1 MPQDKRNNTP
11 IRLVRSRKESIMNTP
26 EFQQHPDFD
35 KQSPADFDY
44 NDDEILEVIE
54 SELDLDN
61 AVDELYNRG

>member
-1 MPQDKRNNTP
+1 
-11 IRLVRSRKESIMNTP
+11 MNTP